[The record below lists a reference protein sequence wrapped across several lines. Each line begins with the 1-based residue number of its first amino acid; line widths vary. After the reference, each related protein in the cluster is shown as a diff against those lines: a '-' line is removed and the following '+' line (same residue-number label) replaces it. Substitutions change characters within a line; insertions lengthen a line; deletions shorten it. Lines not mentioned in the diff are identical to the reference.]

1 MAIVFQSDISS
12 FKLSNKNKLKGF
24 IKELLH
30 KEGFSLGTINF
41 RFCDDA
47 EILEVN
53 RNFLN
58 HDYYTDVIT
67 FPLNDEGDK
76 IDADIL
82 ISVDTVLSNSL
93 IQKVRFTQELHRVI
107 IHSILHLC
115 GFGDKTTKE
124 IKMIRKKEDE
134 YLSVYFR

>member
-12 FKLSNKNKLKGF
+12 FKLSNRNKLKGF

-30 KEGFSLGTINF
+30 KEGYSLGTINF

-47 EILEVN
+47 EILELN
-53 RNFLN
+53 KKFLN

-67 FPLNDEGDK
+67 FPLNEDSDK

-93 IQKVRFTQELHRVI
+93 IQKLTFTQELHRVI
-107 IHSILHLC
+107 FHSILHLC
-115 GFGDKTTKE
+115 GYADKTTKE
-124 IKMIRKKEDE
+124 IKTIRKKEDE
-134 YLSVYFR
+134 YLSLYFN

>member
-41 RFCDDA
+41 RFCDDDEML
-47 EILEVN
+47 EIN

-67 FPLNDEGDK
+67 FPFNEEGNK

-82 ISVDTVLSNSL
+82 ISVDTVLSNSFV
-93 IQKVRFTQELHRVI
+93 QKEVFTQELHRVI

-115 GFGDKTTKE
+115 GYGDKTTKE
-124 IKMIRKKEDE
+124 IKTIRKKEDE
-134 YLSVYFR
+134 YLSQYFR

>member
-30 KEGFSLGTINF
+30 KEGFTTGTISF

-76 IDADIL
+76 IDADII

-93 IQKVRFTQELHRVI
+93 IQKLPFTQELHRVI
-107 IHSILHLC
+107 FHSILHLC

-124 IKMIRKKEDE
+124 IKTIRKKEDE
-134 YLSVYFR
+134 YLSLYFD